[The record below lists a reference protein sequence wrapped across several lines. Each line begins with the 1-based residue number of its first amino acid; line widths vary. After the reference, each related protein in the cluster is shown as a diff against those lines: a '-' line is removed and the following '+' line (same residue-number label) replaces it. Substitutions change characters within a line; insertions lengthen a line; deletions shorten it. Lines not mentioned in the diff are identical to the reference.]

1 MKNNSINTI
10 SDTHQAPKFLETAV
24 MVSADFKSDID
35 YNDYLRSKGF
45 KTNEIIYLLSVR
57 KNGVIMTKA
66 IYDFNEKYDNQDI
79 DGFYDST
86 IAILEK
92 HYGKR
97 LKKMKAKTIE
107 DKIEMIQMT
116 ITTFI
121 DHQEIKNAVKY
132 YLS

>member
-1 MKNNSINTI
+1 MKNNSKNTV
-10 SDTHQAPKFLETAV
+10 SDNSQAPQFLENAV

-35 YNDYLRSKGF
+35 YNNYLRSKGF

-57 KNGVIMTKA
+57 NYGVIMTKA
-66 IYDFNEKYDNQDI
+66 IYDFNEKYDNKDI